1 MQKLTQQQMLAV
13 KLLEMPITELE
24 QNIQAEIDD
33 NPAIES
39 SGPEDA
45 ADYPS
50 ETSEDRS
57 GETADDSDDYGE
69 TEREE
74 REDRESAL
82 DDALS
87 NIGMDDQMPDAASP
101 SPYASADTADYEE
114 MVYGE
119 QTSFYDSLK
128 SQMVDVDLDDTG
140 RQVMEYIIGSLD
152 SDGLLRKSADSIATS
167 SPCTTT

>member
-1 MQKLTQQQMLAV
+1 
-13 KLLEMPITELE
+13 MPPTI
-24 QNIQAEIDD
+24 
-33 NPAIES
+33 PAKPRRPFR
-39 SGPEDA
+39 GDC
-45 ADYPS
+45 
-50 ETSEDRS
+50 RRQRRLRRN
-57 GETADDSDDYGE
+57 GK
-69 TEREE
+69 EE

-152 SDGLLRKSADSIATS
+152 GDGLLRKSADSISDELAVYHNIDYSEKDVAKLIKTAIRN
-167 SPCTTT
+167 